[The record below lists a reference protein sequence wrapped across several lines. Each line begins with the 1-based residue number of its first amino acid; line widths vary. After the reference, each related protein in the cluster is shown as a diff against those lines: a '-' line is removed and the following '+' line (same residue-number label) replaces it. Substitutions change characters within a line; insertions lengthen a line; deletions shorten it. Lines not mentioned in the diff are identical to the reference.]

1 MHNADPRALGRKPVP
16 APGGAHLSWLLWSDD
31 RPHLAPAVPYLRLRE
46 RGIRGESYFRGAL
59 LGPLLIYIGNPTN
72 ILPTL
77 AASLGVLAR
86 QLGTPI
92 IRTRVAD
99 A

>member
-1 MHNADPRALGRKPVP
+1 MALIFLGSCGVTIALTRR
-16 APGGAHLSWLLWSDD
+16 
-31 RPHLAPAVPYLRLRE
+31 RPYPYLRLRE

>member
-1 MHNADPRALGRKPVP
+1 MFPVALIFLGSCGVTIALTRR
-16 APGGAHLSWLLWSDD
+16 
-31 RPHLAPAVPYLRLRE
+31 RPHPYLRLRE
-46 RGIRGESYFRGAL
+46 RGIRVESYFLGAL
-59 LGPLLIYIGNPTN
+59 LGPLLI
-72 ILPTL
+72 L

-99 A
+99 ARTRA

>member
-1 MHNADPRALGRKPVP
+1 HNADPRALGRKPVP
-16 APGGAHLSWLLWSDD
+16 APGGAHLSRLLWSDD

-46 RGIRGESYFRGAL
+46 RGIRGESYFLGAL
-59 LGPLLIYIGNPTN
+59 LGPLLI
-72 ILPTL
+72 L